1 VAGIKHP
8 KEQEPFMDMAA
19 WLAAIG
25 GKLEQSSFGD
35 WVRVTPYLYPVLESL
50 HILGIAMLVGSALA
64 VDLRL
69 LGVGRAVLPVTIVAH
84 YLLPLSHLGFAVVVL
99 TGGVMFTAI
108 AASVTTSAAAAWK
121 FGLIAVAGLNIA
133 VFHTG
138 VYRSVGAWDLGSR
151 TPLLAQVAALVSG
164 LSWTGVIVAGRFLAY

>member
-1 VAGIKHP
+1 
-8 KEQEPFMDMAA
+8 MDIAA
-19 WLAAIG
+19 WLAEVG
-25 GKLEQSSFGD
+25 GSLEQSSFAD

-50 HILGIAMLVGSALA
+50 HILGIAMLVGAALA

-69 LGVGRAVLPVTIVAH
+69 LGIGRAAAPVTVVTR

-99 TGGVMFTAI
+99 TGAAMFVAI
-108 AASVTTSAAAAWK
+108 AQSVTTSAVAAWK
-121 FGLIAVAGLNIA
+121 FGLIAVAGLNIV

-151 TPLLAQVAALVSG
+151 TPKAARVAAAVSA
-164 LSWTGVIVAGRFLAY
+164 LCWTAVIFAGRFLAY